1 MSMTRTPPAATA
13 STLPTTMRV
22 SVLREAGKLDTEERA
37 VPNPGPG
44 EVLVQIGS
52 VGICGSDVHYYRH
65 GRIAE
70 YVVREP
76 LILGHEAGGRIVAV
90 GADVDPA
97 RIGQRVALEP
107 GVP

>member
-1 MSMTRTPPAATA
+1 MTRTPPAATA
-13 STLPTTMRV
+13 LALPTTMRV

-37 VPNPGPG
+37 APKPGPG
-44 EVLVQIGS
+44 QVLVQIRS

-76 LILGHEAGGRIVAV
+76 QILGQEAGGRIVAV
-90 GADVDPA
+90 G
-97 RIGQRVALEP
+97 P
-107 GVP
+107 GVERDRVVNG